1 MRIPRTTSVATLA
14 LALAL
19 TGAACGS
26 SGDQRGATTV
36 PSTDATGTTD
46 TTAADSA
53 SEAVIHPG
61 DGGEYAPEIDPADF
75 VDVVDNPYPPLP
87 TGARWVYEGDGERV
101 EVVVTD
107 ERREI
112 LGIEATVVRDTV
124 TDESG
129 QLVEDTF
136 DWFAQDGDGNVW
148 YFGEEVANY
157 ENGVLADHDGSWEAG
172 VDGALPGIVMYAD
185 PATHVGETF
194 RQEYYA
200 GEAEDMAKVLSTTE
214 QITVP
219 FGSFE
224 NVVQTEDW
232 TPLEPGLREQKYYAP
247 GVGVIKEVNL
257 TTGND
262 IVLLEMTTP

>member
-1 MRIPRTTSVATLA
+1 MKRYRLLLLFVILVLSA
-14 LALAL
+14 
-19 TGAACGS
+19 AACDAIPEAS
-26 SGDQRGATTV
+26 DAEAPPESADVPYTV
-36 PSTDATGTTD
+36 S
-46 TTAADSA
+46 
-53 SEAVIHPG
+53 
-61 DGGEYAPEIDPADF
+61 IDPADF
-75 VDVVDNPYPPLP
+75 VAVIDNTYFPRIP
-87 TGARWVYEGDGERV
+87 GARYIYEGQTAEGLERIEI
-101 EVVVTD
+101 EVLA
-107 ERREI
+107 EPREVM
-112 LGIEATVVRDTV
+112 GVPTTVVRDTV
-124 TDESG
+124 YLDG
-129 QLVEDTF
+129 VLVEDTF

>member
-1 MRIPRTTSVATLA
+1 MDTPAFLHRH
-14 LALAL
+14 AL
-19 TGAACGS
+19 TLSTLLAAVAASCSGRSGGAS
-26 SGDQRGATTV
+26 PSLV
-36 PSTDATGTTD
+36 PNLAAAKFTHSTR
-46 TTAADSA
+46 
-53 SEAVIHPG
+53 I
-61 DGGEYAPEIDPADF
+61 
-75 VDVVDNPYPPLP
+75 DNPLLPLEAGHTHLYVSP
-87 TGARWVYEGDGERV
+87 TDDGPETVIV
-101 EVVVTD
+101 EVLEQTRVVQGVTC
-107 ERREI
+107 R
-112 LGIEATVVRDTV
+112 VVRDRV
-124 TDESG
+124 FRDG
-129 QLVEDTF
+129 LLLEDTH
-136 DWFAQDGDGNVW
+136 DWFAQDDAGNVW
-148 YFGEEVANY
+148 YFGEEVDNY

>member
-1 MRIPRTTSVATLA
+1 MTRWTSRGVPAA
-14 LALAL
+14 LATAL
-19 TGAACGS
+19 WVAGCG
-26 SGDQRGATTV
+26 GATET
-36 PSTDATGTTD
+36 PAEAALPAFDAAGMVAGVDHPFMPLAPGSRWRYEAASDEGT
-46 TTAADSA
+46 
-53 SEAVIHPG
+53 
-61 DGGEYAPEIDPADF
+61 
-75 VDVVDNPYPPLP
+75 
-87 TGARWVYEGDGERV
+87 
-101 EVVVTD
+101 EVVEIVVLAET
-107 ERREI
+107 REVM
-112 LGIEATVVRDTV
+112 GVPCTVVRDTV
-124 TDESG
+124 TVG
-129 QLVEDTF
+129 GVIVEDTY